1 MLAPEVAKRLAV
13 RGTDTNSDVDLLAV
27 MALYKER
34 VSTLNELADAV
45 EFFYKQVQP
54 SQELLDKHLT
64 ADVIPALKTLMA
76 HLDSGAWTQP
86 VIHDAIQ
93 QAVTDNGLKFPKIA
107 MPLRVMV
114 TGGAQS
120 PSIDAVME
128 LMGKHEVISRIV
140 KYLT

>member
-1 MLAPEVAKRLAV
+1 VLAEKVAKRLAA
-13 RGTDTNSDVDLLAV
+13 RGVATSGGPDMVAV

-45 EFFYKQVQP
+45 EFFYKQMQP
-54 SQELLDKHLT
+54 VPELLEKHLT
-64 ADVIPALKTLMA
+64 PDVVPALKALA
-76 HLDSGAWTQP
+76 AQLSNGAWAQQ

-128 LMGKHEVISRIV
+128 LMGKQEVLTRIGTH
-140 KYLT
+140 LD